1 MVPECTERWIHQLR
15 EFKPAQGHRT
25 RSCWAANIDENTV
38 VVQSGRSEL
47 LGDEPV
53 PHMNVR
59 DLGRLQEIATV
70 LVRHGFGYLVAGTVA
85 DPGSSN
91 AEHSPLSAAARLR
104 SVLVE
109 LGPTFVKL
117 GQILSV
123 RPDILPSEFINEF
136 QQLQDRVDPIPFEAV
151 KSAIE
156 REWGVALDERLLSI
170 DEQPLAS
177 ASIAQVH
184 KAVTIDGE
192 TVAIK
197 VQRPE
202 IERRIRS
209 DLHILYTLAAL
220 VSGRIELPGL
230 YTPVGVVQEFEA
242 AIKLELD
249 FLQEARAGSRFRA
262 LFRDH
267 PNVMAPLVYDEL
279 TTGRVLVLE
288 LLEGRP
294 LSQLDPADREAVQP
308 LMDKLIDA
316 TYLQVFEHGFFHGD
330 PHPGNLMLL
339 NDGRLAYLD
348 FGVTGTL
355 TAEMQDTLMSL
366 FMALVYRDAESV
378 ALTLYR
384 SGAAGD
390 RVDLKGFSRE
400 VERLITKYHGA
411 SFEELSDRGTL
422 MDFIQVASRYRIR
435 LVSDFAVLARAM
447 SLLDGVARRFM
458 PEVDIVAKVTPY
470 AQRLLGQRLGPER
483 LGRDA
488 LRLMQQMQAA
498 VRDVPLQLNQV
509 MMDLQ
514 TGSIDIGTVDRES
527 GRLRDEI
534 RWVGLRLS
542 MAMIAAAL
550 GVAGAIMLQP
560 FSGIRVG
567 EFPVVLV
574 TGLVFLGTAILLGIS
589 LVMHTLF
596 AARIHPREWL
606 RRWFAVVRFFLP
618 GKK

>member
-1 MVPECTERWIHQLR
+1 
-15 EFKPAQGHRT
+15 
-25 RSCWAANIDENTV
+25 
-38 VVQSGRSEL
+38 
-47 LGDEPV
+47 
-53 PHMNVR
+53 MNVR
-59 DLGRLQEIATV
+59 DLGRLQEIAAV
-70 LVRHGFGYLVAGTVA
+70 LVRHGFGHLVAGTIV
-85 DPGSSN
+85 DPGASKPN
-91 AEHSPLSAAARLR
+91 HSRLSTAARLR
-104 SVLVE
+104 QVLIE

-117 GQILSV
+117 GQVLSV
-123 RPDILPSEFINEF
+123 RPDILPSSFIKEFES
-136 QQLQDRVDPIPFEAV
+136 LQDRVDPIPFDLV
-151 KSAIE
+151 KTAIE
-156 REWGVALDERLLSI
+156 REWGMAIEDRLLSI

-184 KAVTIDGE
+184 KAVTVDGD

-220 VSGRIELPGL
+220 VSGRLELPGL

-242 AIKLELD
+242 AINLELD
-249 FLQEARAGSRFRA
+249 FLQEARAATRFRA

-267 PNVMAPLVYDEL
+267 PDVMAPLVYEEL

-288 LLEGRP
+288 LLKGRP
-294 LSQLDPADREAVQP
+294 LSSLDPADREAVQP
-308 LMDKLIDA
+308 MMDKLIDA
-316 TYLQVFEHGFFHGD
+316 SYLQVFEYGFFHGD

-339 NDGRLAYLD
+339 DDGRLAYLD

-355 TAEMQDTLMSL
+355 TGEMQDTLMNL

-384 SGAAGD
+384 SGAAGE

-422 MDFIQVASRYRIR
+422 MDFVQVASRYRIR
-435 LVSDFAVLARAM
+435 LVTEFAVLARAM
-447 SLLDGVARRFM
+447 SLLDGVSRRFM
-458 PEVDIVAKVTPY
+458 PDMDIVAKVTPY
-470 AQRLLGQRLGPER
+470 AQRLVGQRLGPDR

-488 LRLMQQMQAA
+488 LRLMQQVQTA
-498 VRDVPLQLNQV
+498 VRDVPLQLNQM

-514 TGSIDIGTVDRES
+514 TGNIDIGMVDRES
-527 GRLRDEI
+527 DRLRDEI

-550 GVAGAIMLQP
+550 GVAGALLLQP
-560 FSGIRVG
+560 FSAIAVG
-567 EFPVVLV
+567 EFPVMLA
-574 TGLVFLGTAILLGIS
+574 TGLIFLSTSILLGVS

-596 AARIHPREWL
+596 AARIHPREWV

>member
-1 MVPECTERWIHQLR
+1 M
-15 EFKPAQGHRT
+15 
-25 RSCWAANIDENTV
+25 
-38 VVQSGRSEL
+38 
-47 LGDEPV
+47 

-59 DLGRLQEIATV
+59 DLGRLQEIAAV
-70 LVRHGFGYLVAGTVA
+70 LVRHGFGHLVAGTIV
-85 DPGSSN
+85 DPGASKPN
-91 AEHSPLSAAARLR
+91 HSRLSTAARLR
-104 SVLVE
+104 QVLIE

-117 GQILSV
+117 GQVLSV
-123 RPDILPSEFINEF
+123 RPDILPSSFIKEFES
-136 QQLQDRVDPIPFEAV
+136 LQDRVDPIPFDLV
-151 KSAIE
+151 KTAIE
-156 REWGVALDERLLSI
+156 REWGMAIEDRLLSI

-184 KAVTIDGE
+184 KAVTVDGD

-220 VSGRIELPGL
+220 VSGRLELPGL

-242 AIKLELD
+242 AINLELD
-249 FLQEARAGSRFRA
+249 FLQEARAATRFRA

-267 PNVMAPLVYDEL
+267 PDVMAPLVYEEL

-288 LLEGRP
+288 LLQGRP
-294 LSQLDPADREAVQP
+294 LSSLDPADREAVQP
-308 LMDKLIDA
+308 MMDKLIDA
-316 TYLQVFEHGFFHGD
+316 SYLQVFEYGFFHGD

-339 NDGRLAYLD
+339 DDGRLAYLD

-355 TAEMQDTLMSL
+355 TGEMQDTLMNL

-384 SGAAGD
+384 SGAAGE

-422 MDFIQVASRYRIR
+422 MDFVQVASRYRIR
-435 LVSDFAVLARAM
+435 LVTEFAVLARAM
-447 SLLDGVARRFM
+447 SLLDGVSRRFM
-458 PEVDIVAKVTPY
+458 PDMDIVAKVTPY
-470 AQRLLGQRLGPER
+470 AQRLVGQRLGPDR

-488 LRLMQQMQAA
+488 LRLMQQVQTA
-498 VRDVPLQLNQV
+498 VRDVPLQLNQM

-514 TGSIDIGTVDRES
+514 TGNIDIGMVDRES
-527 GRLRDEI
+527 DRLRDEI

-550 GVAGAIMLQP
+550 GVAGALLLQP
-560 FSGIRVG
+560 FSAIAVG
-567 EFPVVLV
+567 EFPVMLA
-574 TGLVFLGTAILLGIS
+574 TGLIFLSTSILLGVS

-596 AARIHPREWL
+596 AARIHPREWV

>member
-1 MVPECTERWIHQLR
+1 
-15 EFKPAQGHRT
+15 
-25 RSCWAANIDENTV
+25 
-38 VVQSGRSEL
+38 
-47 LGDEPV
+47 
-53 PHMNVR
+53 MNVR
-59 DLGRLQEIATV
+59 DLGRLQEIAAV
-70 LVRHGFGYLVAGTVA
+70 LVRHGFGHLVAGTIV
-85 DPGSSN
+85 DPGASKPN
-91 AEHSPLSAAARLR
+91 HSRLSTAARLR
-104 SVLVE
+104 QVLIE

-117 GQILSV
+117 GQVLSV
-123 RPDILPSEFINEF
+123 RPDILPSSFIKEFES
-136 QQLQDRVDPIPFEAV
+136 LQDRVDPIPCDLV
-151 KSAIE
+151 KTAIE
-156 REWGVALDERLLSI
+156 REWGMAIEDRLLSI

-184 KAVTIDGE
+184 KAVTVDGD

-220 VSGRIELPGL
+220 VSGRLELPGL

-242 AIKLELD
+242 AINLELD
-249 FLQEARAGSRFRA
+249 FLQEARAATRFRA

-267 PNVMAPLVYDEL
+267 PDVMAPLVYEEL

-288 LLEGRP
+288 LLQGRP
-294 LSQLDPADREAVQP
+294 LSSLDPADREAVQP
-308 LMDKLIDA
+308 MMDKLIDA
-316 TYLQVFEHGFFHGD
+316 SYLQVFEYGFFHGD

-339 NDGRLAYLD
+339 DDGRLAYLD

-355 TAEMQDTLMSL
+355 TGEMQDTLMNL

-384 SGAAGD
+384 SGAAGE

-422 MDFIQVASRYRIR
+422 MDFVQVASRYRIR
-435 LVSDFAVLARAM
+435 LVTEFAVLARAM
-447 SLLDGVARRFM
+447 SLLDGVSRRFM
-458 PEVDIVAKVTPY
+458 PDMDIVAKVTPY
-470 AQRLLGQRLGPER
+470 AQRLVGQRLGPDR

-488 LRLMQQMQAA
+488 LRLMQQVQTA
-498 VRDVPLQLNQV
+498 VRDVPLQLNQM

-514 TGSIDIGTVDRES
+514 TGNIDIGMVDRES
-527 GRLRDEI
+527 DRLRDEI

-550 GVAGAIMLQP
+550 GVAGALLLQP
-560 FSGIRVG
+560 FSAIAVG
-567 EFPVVLV
+567 EFPVMLA
-574 TGLVFLGTAILLGIS
+574 TGLIFLSTSILLGVS

-596 AARIHPREWL
+596 AARIHPREWV

>member
-1 MVPECTERWIHQLR
+1 
-15 EFKPAQGHRT
+15 
-25 RSCWAANIDENTV
+25 
-38 VVQSGRSEL
+38 
-47 LGDEPV
+47 
-53 PHMNVR
+53 MNVR
-59 DLGRLQEIATV
+59 DLGRLQEIAAV
-70 LVRHGFGYLVAGTVA
+70 LVRHGFGHLVAGTIV
-85 DPGSSN
+85 DPGASKPN
-91 AEHSPLSAAARLR
+91 HSRLSTAARLR
-104 SVLVE
+104 QVLIE

-117 GQILSV
+117 GQVLSV
-123 RPDILPSEFINEF
+123 RPDILPSSFIKEFES
-136 QQLQDRVDPIPFEAV
+136 LQDRVDPIPFDLV
-151 KSAIE
+151 KTAIE
-156 REWGVALDERLLSI
+156 REWGMAIEDRLLSI

-184 KAVTIDGE
+184 KAVTVDGD

-220 VSGRIELPGL
+220 VSGRLELPGL

-242 AIKLELD
+242 AINLELD
-249 FLQEARAGSRFRA
+249 FLQEARAATRFRA

-267 PNVMAPLVYDEL
+267 PDVMAPLVYEEL

-288 LLEGRP
+288 LLQGRP
-294 LSQLDPADREAVQP
+294 LSSLDPADREAVQP
-308 LMDKLIDA
+308 MMDKLIDA
-316 TYLQVFEHGFFHGD
+316 SYLQVFEYGFFHGD

-339 NDGRLAYLD
+339 DDGRLAYLD

-355 TAEMQDTLMSL
+355 TGEMQDTLMNL

-384 SGAAGD
+384 SGAAGE

-422 MDFIQVASRYRIR
+422 MDFVQVASRYRIR
-435 LVSDFAVLARAM
+435 LVTEFAVLARAM
-447 SLLDGVARRFM
+447 SLLDGVSRRFM
-458 PEVDIVAKVTPY
+458 PDMDIVAKVTPY
-470 AQRLLGQRLGPER
+470 AQRLVGQRLGPDR

-488 LRLMQQMQAA
+488 LRLMQQVQTA
-498 VRDVPLQLNQV
+498 VRDVPLQLNQM

-514 TGSIDIGTVDRES
+514 TGNIDIGMVDRES
-527 GRLRDEI
+527 DRLRDEI

-550 GVAGAIMLQP
+550 GVAGALLLQP
-560 FSGIRVG
+560 FSAIAVG
-567 EFPVVLV
+567 EFPVMLA
-574 TGLVFLGTAILLGIS
+574 TGLIFLSTSILLGVS

-596 AARIHPREWL
+596 AARIHPREWV